1 MLNGILP
8 PFLDVWDVC
17 RQQLL
22 CWTLELDPPSQMPF
36 PPLSFCQIIVLV
48 CWTNQRAAHWGLICL
63 ENLQER
69 HTLWAA
75 SAFVDISGSFLS
87 SFWLAALI
95 NITVIKVKVSTV
107 DLKALYAVM
116 YLRLP
121 FSSWRTNG
129 IQMKRKLL
137 QHSFNISRSPHLV
150 TTIAWRKPPE
160 LPGELPISG
169 IILEI
174 SSSTVVTC
182 TTVPP
187 QALFGCL
194 CLLMNPSAL
203 KTSSILRESRIIP
216 SCQQKCNQVWHSLF
230 ARVHNVYQAYSRLSF
245 AGAP

>member
-8 PFLDVWDVC
+8 HFLDMWDVY

-22 CWTLELDPPSQMPF
+22 CWTLELDPTSQMPF
-36 PPLSFCQIIVLV
+36 PPLSFCRIIVLV
-48 CWTNQRAAHWGLICL
+48 CWTDQGAAHWGLICM

-69 HTLWAA
+69 HTLFAA
-75 SAFVDISGSFLS
+75 FAFVDIGRSFLS

-121 FSSWRTNG
+121 FSSWRTNV

-150 TTIAWRKPPE
+150 ATIAWRKPPE

-169 IILEI
+169 IIIEI
-174 SSSTVVTC
+174 SFFSVITC
-182 TTVPP
+182 TTVP
-187 QALFGCL
+187 L
-194 CLLMNPSAL
+194 
-203 KTSSILRESRIIP
+203 
-216 SCQQKCNQVWHSLF
+216 
-230 ARVHNVYQAYSRLSF
+230 
-245 AGAP
+245 